1 MSQPIYIQATEGVD
15 DGYVG
20 AVEGALDLIDRG
32 FDADFDYSNV
42 SGWRPSRSDYRGV
55 DAEPDEFSSPEWY
68 GKEAL
73 GDSRDG
79 SPRLINQDGDMQVD
93 ADRLSW
99 LLSNEPWRETHG
111 DHVDVYI
118 TDKDLTGRGSNG
130 EFLNYVLGGA
140 DADNNPDSII
150 LSTYRMENSQAT
162 NSYTTSTP
170 HSFPEEVMHTVALH
184 EFGHL
189 FGAPD
194 ENRPEHTLD
203 RGFEGQAHCA
213 NNDIMQPGYSTKTLA
228 ELTADRIGTGAV
240 YCGDCATDIA
250 EGIEDF

>member
-15 DGYVG
+15 DGHVR
-20 AVEGALDLIDRG
+20 AVEGALDLIDSQFDGG
-32 FDADFDYSNV
+32 FDYRNV
-42 SGWRPSRSDYRGV
+42 SGWRPSRSDYESV
-55 DAEPDEFSSPEWY
+55 DAELGEYSSPEWY
-68 GKEAL
+68 EQEAL
-73 GDSRDG
+73 GDGRDG
-79 SPRLINQDGDMQVD
+79 SPRLVNRMGDMQVD

-111 DHVDVYI
+111 DHVDVYM
-118 TDKDLTGRGSNG
+118 TDKDLTGRGADR

-140 DADNNPDSII
+140 DADDNPDSII
-150 LSTYRMENSQAT
+150 LSTYRLENSRAT
-162 NSYTTSTP
+162 NGYTTSTP
-170 HSFPEEVMHTVALH
+170 HSFPEEVMHTLALH

-194 ENRPEHTLD
+194 EDRPEHTLD

-213 NNDIMQPGYSTKTLA
+213 DDDVMQPGYSTETLA
-228 ELTADRIGTGAV
+228 DLTVDRIETGRI

-250 EGIEDF
+250 RGIEDF

>member
-15 DGYVG
+15 EGHLQ
-20 AVEGALDLIDRG
+20 AVEGALDLIDTQ
-32 FDADFDYSNV
+32 FDGDIDYSNV
-42 SGWRPSRSDYRGV
+42 SGWRPSRNDYRGV

-68 GKEAL
+68 EQESMVTNPHHGK
-73 GDSRDG
+73 R
-79 SPRLINQDGDMQVD
+79 QVD

-118 TDKDLTGRGSNG
+118 TDKDLTGRGADGN
-130 EFLNYVLGGA
+130 FLNYVLGGA
-140 DADNNPDSII
+140 DADDNPDSII
-150 LSTYRMENSQAT
+150 LSTHRLENSTAT
-162 NSYTTSTP
+162 NTYTTSTP
-170 HSFPEEVMHTVALH
+170 NSFPEEVMHTLALH

-194 ENRPEHTLD
+194 EDRPEYTLD

-213 NNDIMQPGYSTKTLA
+213 NDDVMQPGYSTETLA
-228 ELTADRIGTGAV
+228 DLTVDRIETGRV

-250 EGIEDF
+250 EGLEDF